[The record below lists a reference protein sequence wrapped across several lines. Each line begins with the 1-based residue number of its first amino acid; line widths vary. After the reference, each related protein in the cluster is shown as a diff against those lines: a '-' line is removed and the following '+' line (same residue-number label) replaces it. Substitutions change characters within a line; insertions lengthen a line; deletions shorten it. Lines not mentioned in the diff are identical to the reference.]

1 LQASTPFASHD
12 IMGMVI
18 PLGLAKLAFYSFT
31 LWNSFKALK
40 VPKQRRKIPRP
51 AINRTCS
58 EISTANSNDSLS
70 AAQKTRR
77 TRIKEMTKVCLV
89 WVVWTHSKRL
99 LDWIAWAIPWY
110 DEFNLVFL
118 VWLTV
123 MGPSAADTVFRHTI
137 QRIATPYEKSFDSI
151 LGTTHDALQVIMYLI
166 TRGPKS
172 LHLKWQRWKA
182 RQFNKSLLSTN
193 NTATVPPTRL
203 PIPHP
208 YQSQFQHSK
217 LQQKPSSERAGLGPV
232 SSSSANSTYLLV
244 PEKKRTLSRTLSAGY
259 KRAVSTSRP
268 KPFLGDPGLFST
280 RSVSVNRAVYPFRST
295 QGLSALPSSSFG
307 TSIEN
312 QPLRLSLMTKNMK
325 QSPQGSLKQVNDQE
339 DEINSIIIHD
349 ESLISAHE
357 PSPIPID
364 PIYGPPVRVTRQ
376 KRSRNTNDELD
387 ALALRQAKKAL
398 RSSST
403 KRPTKTSPAKHK
415 KAPVKPAAP
424 LEPQPTHSH
433 IQASAPM
440 VQRRL
445 HHPDEPLPLPNSL
458 PNAQDK
464 PEGLLDLLNTEH
476 QEIREQALYSV
487 RSLTSTDRLPSLD
500 RSTGRLA
507 SRFPP
512 TSSITQN
519 GATSSSTTI
528 LDSHTKTIS
537 SKTPKVKPS
546 LRNRSL
552 SGKPVGQSDIVAEQQ
567 KVMMAVKKSNLLHS
581 SPIRPSSNSSPK
593 RHSQKRSPQKQY
605 PQNHS
610 PNKFSP
616 RNSASHVSV
625 NPTSISSHSDQNSYH
640 HVQLDGI
647 SGQSHQF
654 IADPFPKLD
663 HHDPKHDLIAPIPGQ
678 DQIDDQQSLNPPKP
692 AGELDLIDFNPVP
705 QQRDQ
710 MPPPRNINCNPI
722 PSHSDLNTSNSV
734 IRSDHASYSAQ
745 NSHLRHDYHEGM
757 AESSQPFIMDHIA
770 TSDDHDVKLILT
782 GSVHDQLINQQ
793 DINPTQ
799 TSQKPDTIGDNLIP
813 YQSHPI
819 YPPQNPNLMTPSL
832 DPELENPSY
841 EDPHDQCHLPLPTSH

>member
-1 LQASTPFASHD
+1 MISTFTLPGTRVSSTEPNALTSIPAPDLKINFHILFSGFNWLQASTPFASHD

-123 MGPSAADTVFRHTI
+123 MGPSRHPTKI
-137 QRIATPYEKSFDSI
+137 IRFN

-172 LHLKWQRWKA
+172 SPQMAALEGGLTEDHQHQSRYLA

-232 SSSSANSTYLLV
+232 SSSSANSTYTRTGEETH
-244 PEKKRTLSRTLSAGY
+244 PESNA
-259 KRAVSTSRP
+259 
-268 KPFLGDPGLFST
+268 FC
-280 RSVSVNRAVYPFRST
+280 RST

-424 LEPQPTHSH
+424 LEPQGRTRTSKHQHLWFKGDCTILMNRFHFQIRYQMPK
-433 IQASAPM
+433 INQKPL
-440 VQRRL
+440 VFPL
-445 HHPDEPLPLPNSL
+445 H
-458 PNAQDK
+458 
-464 PEGLLDLLNTEH
+464 
-476 QEIREQALYSV
+476 
-487 RSLTSTDRLPSLD
+487 LPSLKTEQLLHL
-500 RSTGRLA
+500 RPSL
-507 SRFPP
+507 
-512 TSSITQN
+512 I
-519 GATSSSTTI
+519 
-528 LDSHTKTIS
+528 HTKTIS

-552 SGKPVGQSDIVAEQQ
+552 SGKPVGQSDIVAELQ

-593 RHSQKRSPQKQY
+593 RHSQNDLLKNNIPKPFS
-605 PQNHS
+605 
-610 PNKFSP
+610 NKFSP

-692 AGELDLIDFNPVP
+692 AGELDLIDL
-705 QQRDQ
+705 
-710 MPPPRNINCNPI
+710 I
-722 PSHSDLNTSNSV
+722 HLNTSNSV

-745 NSHLRHDYHEGM
+745 NSHLPIH
-757 AESSQPFIMDHIA
+757 MDHIA